1 MQQTEE
7 YSDDEEEDDEAF
19 IERSPSII
27 DKSLELPYKE
37 SYLTMKEG
45 TTQCL
50 FTDHNF
56 LYAHSIARF
65 YLYLRQYIEIARPY
79 LSLLVK
85 ALKSCLMYGIC

>member
-65 YLYLRQYIEIARPY
+65 YLYLRQYIELHAHIF
-79 LSLLVK
+79 LCQLKHLK
-85 ALKSCLMYGIC
+85 AV